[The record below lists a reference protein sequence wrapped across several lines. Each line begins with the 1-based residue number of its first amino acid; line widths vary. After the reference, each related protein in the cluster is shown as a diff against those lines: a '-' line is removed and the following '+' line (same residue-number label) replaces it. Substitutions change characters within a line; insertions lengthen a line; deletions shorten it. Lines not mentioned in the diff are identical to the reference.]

1 MDPFLDL
8 VRLLRPR
15 AALLGRGVDAA
26 GDWGLSFPAL
36 GDLLFF
42 WIEGGTCQL
51 IRPGCDPI
59 WLKKGD
65 FVLLRTTISFTL
77 TSNRDVEP
85 LDSVAA
91 VAAKREGRLRL
102 GFGQERPISL
112 HMGKFLFSTAN
123 EDLLTGLLPP
133 MVQIPSHSPRL
144 RRLHNLLTLMESE
157 GRDPGPGSE
166 FIIIRLVELALV
178 EILRMPAADFP
189 EQSLGAASPGM
200 LAGLRDPVT
209 SKAIRAM
216 HENVGQDW
224 TVEALAR
231 LCGVSRSS
239 LATRFQSLVGIGPIS
254 YLLRWRM
261 ALAKE
266 ALRSGT
272 ARVEEIAFSI
282 GYKSASAF
290 STAFAR
296 AVGCSPSRFAEA
308 RSALHKESRVEPSNP
323 NRSGLKDQTL
333 PFAR

>member
-26 GDWGLSFPAL
+26 GDWGLAFPAL

-42 WIEGGTCQL
+42 WIEDGRCDL
-51 IRPGCDPI
+51 IRPGYGP
-59 WLKKGD
+59 LSLTKGD
-65 FVLLRTTISFTL
+65 FVLLRTTLSFTL

-85 LDSVAA
+85 VDSVAA
-91 VAAKREGRLRL
+91 VAAKQGGRLKL
-102 GFGQERPISL
+102 GSGQERPISL
-112 HMGKFLFSTAN
+112 HMGKFLFSTVN

-133 MVQIPSHSPRL
+133 IVQIPSHSPKL
-144 RRLHNLLTLMESE
+144 DRLHNLLILMESE
-157 GRDPGPGSE
+157 GRDPGPASE

-189 EQSLGAASPGM
+189 EQTLGAAAPGL

-216 HENVGQDW
+216 HENAGRDW
-224 TVEALAR
+224 TVESLAR
-231 LCGVSRSS
+231 LCGVSRSAF
-239 LATRFQSLVGIGPIS
+239 ATRFRAVVGIGPIA

-272 ARVEEIAFSI
+272 TRIEEIAFSI

-290 STAFAR
+290 STAFTH
-296 AVGCSPSRFAEA
+296 AVGCSPSRFTE
-308 RSALHKESRVEPSNP
+308 HPSH
-323 NRSGLKDQTL
+323 ST
-333 PFAR
+333 